1 MSRSAYWSLVTVLL
15 VFGFITGFSIGAP
28 FFLLGLT
35 LAVLGP
41 VRRYRRVVIPA
52 VAGVI
57 GLSAG
62 YVLFAP
68 LTCSATS
75 PVGGASTV
83 VCSSILGGPYSG
95 PGDYAPSLE
104 PALRAGAVFA
114 VMAAMGAWAALS
126 PELRGR
132 RSSNG

>member
-1 MSRSAYWSLVTVLL
+1 VNRSAYWALVTCLL

-41 VRRYRRVVIPA
+41 LRHHRRVIGPA
-52 VAGVI
+52 VAAVI
-57 GLSAG
+57 ALSVG

-75 PVGGASTV
+75 TASGESSV

-95 PGDYAPSLE
+95 TGEYNPPLE

-114 VMAAMGAWAALS
+114 VVAAMATWIALS
-126 PELRGR
+126 SELRSR
-132 RSSNG
+132 PSPTP